1 MSHQPLLAL
10 VHPLHLVPRGVCE
23 SVLPAPSC
31 ACSPASSRLSESAA
45 GLGCEPLFELSE
57 ACSWIRGKGGGGGDE
72 EEGGKMKNKFINQ
85 RSEGCPMEG
94 GVCFQSCL
102 SPRQRGALV
111 SPLRLQHQQA
121 GDATSQNLPGR

>member
-57 ACSWIRGKGGGGGDE
+57 ACSWIRGKE
-72 EEGGKMKNKFINQ
+72 EEGGT
-85 RSEGCPMEG
+85 RRREGK
-94 GVCFQSCL
+94 
-102 SPRQRGALV
+102 
-111 SPLRLQHQQA
+111 
-121 GDATSQNLPGR
+121 